1 MKWWQTG
8 YSKVHQASREINK
21 SFSYTV
27 HLPFKLIYC
36 MSFWRAYF
44 SSRNSIWSLE
54 CPTLQ
59 GYFRGAKAA
68 LALGL
73 LPEAFELANQGLQIE
88 PQNIELTKLGEKAKK
103 LHDEEDAKKMRAA
116 KAVKEAEVSWTNDHD
131 ILLQINMH
139 TGYSVIFVYF
149 FKRWSFSNF
158 L

>member
-1 MKWWQTG
+1 MLTLG
-8 YSKVHQASREINK
+8 K
-21 SFSYTV
+21 S
-27 HLPFKLIYC
+27 PFKLIYC

-54 CPTLQ
+54 CPLQ

-88 PQNIELTKLGEKAKK
+88 PHNIELTKLGEKAKK

-116 KAVKEAEVSWTNDHD
+116 KAVKEAEVSLTNDHV
-131 ILLQINMH
+131 IHLQINMH
-139 TGYSVIFVYF
+139 TGYSAI
-149 FKRWSFSNF
+149 KRWSFLIFFCSHNEITTNF
-158 L
+158 KASL

>member
-1 MKWWQTG
+1 
-8 YSKVHQASREINK
+8 
-21 SFSYTV
+21 
-27 HLPFKLIYC
+27 

-44 SSRNSIWSLE
+44 SSRNSIRSLE
-54 CPTLQ
+54 FPTLQ

-88 PQNIELTKLGEKAKK
+88 PHNIELTKLGEKAKK

-116 KAVKEAEVSWTNDHD
+116 KAVKEAEVSLTNDHV
-131 ILLQINMH
+131 IHLQINMH
-139 TGYSVIFVYF
+139 TGYSVSLFI
-149 FKRWSFSNF
+149 FKRWSFSIF